1 MPFILY
7 AFMNK
12 KNLFLIGFVLVL
24 AGVYVV
30 KFTDWFQTR
39 TIAIVSTQLGARM
52 GPRTGARMNART
64 SAGASANFL
73 FFGLDDYYELTEIKV
88 VPLAALQT
96 NALVQP
102 VWHLVG
108 DPSSDSINSFIYG
121 EPIEGMVSAVTGL
134 QPEPLESGVL
144 YRIYVTDGKFKG
156 QHDFYLG
163 AAPAKTSTNKTP
175 IR

>member
-1 MPFILY
+1 
-7 AFMNK
+7 MNK
-12 KNLFLIGFVLVL
+12 KNLFLIGLVLVL
-24 AGVYVV
+24 AGVYAIY
-30 KFTDWFQTR
+30 FTEWFQTR
-39 TIAIVSTQLGARM
+39 SIGIVTTSRPVAARVGGQLG
-52 GPRTGARMNART
+52 GRTGARRGAP
-64 SAGASANFL
+64 AASANPL

-108 DPSSDSINSFIYG
+108 DPSSDSIKSFIYG
-121 EPIEGMVSAVTGL
+121 QPIEGMVPAVTGL
-134 QPEPLESGVL
+134 QPEPLESGVI
-144 YRIYVTDGKFKG
+144 YRLFVTDGKFKG

-163 AAPAKTSTNKTP
+163 AAPANTSTNKTP